1 MTEWTTLA
9 DIATAAGLPP
19 GAGEVLGHMK
29 TMPLASADDLAGVM
43 KRSDTSVLANL
54 RQLREANVVE
64 AVDLGCTR
72 RQRQR
77 WYFTDAL
84 LHRADLTGTTWHE
97 EHTRCRLLDIL
108 PALENAYAVAGA
120 VELLGPFEQ
129 FQWLESRD
137 VRGPTCDA
145 AVRYSHG
152 WMPIFWCGSLLSQSD
167 IADRWARFPV
177 DTQALA
183 VGDPRPWPG
192 LVCMVVQDEWERELV
207 TRVLEDY
214 GLTGRAVVRCVSDRT
229 VTGPSTAPASRG
241 WLYQPA
247 PRMPRRPVSW
257 DRSLAKS
264 PWAGAG
270 GLLLW
275 RALEAVTQWPGGQQW
290 FIKDLLEE
298 PRSQHR
304 VKNGLHRLA
313 ELALIVR
320 VGDGRGA
327 RYFLNTHGVGLR
339 AGQDRIHG
347 SDVRTGTRLSQWQE
361 VSPTTLKRPISQAHE
376 DGLRDLLG
384 PLVARGWPVANGVRH
399 WEHLGS
405 HGGIAPDA
413 MVHLRDG
420 PFGEGWAYLEYERSA
435 RDHAKVAAKIR
446 GYGSRRRRDSCP
458 LMLACWDDDAER
470 VFADHGRSLGIRLLT
485 TTRGRLHRH
494 GPLGNDQ
501 CWRVDGRPVPLG

>member
-320 VGDGRGA
+320 VGGRPRRAVFPQHPRGGPASRPGPNPWVGRPHRDPVVAVAGGLSYDIETPDFSGPRGRPAGPAGPPRGPGMARGQWGA
-327 RYFLNTHGVGLR
+327 ALGAPGEPWWYSARCHGPPAGRPLRGGLGISR
-339 AGQDRIHG
+339 VRTECPGPCQSGGQDPW
-347 SDVRTGTRLSQWQE
+347 VRLPQAARLLPSH
-361 VSPTTLKRPISQAHE
+361 A
-376 DGLRDLLG
+376 GLLG
-384 PLVARGWPVANGVRH
+384 
-399 WEHLGS
+399 
-405 HGGIAPDA
+405 
-413 MVHLRDG
+413 
-420 PFGEGWAYLEYERSA
+420 
-435 RDHAKVAAKIR
+435 
-446 GYGSRRRRDSCP
+446 
-458 LMLACWDDDAER
+458 
-470 VFADHGRSLGIRLLT
+470 
-485 TTRGRLHRH
+485 
-494 GPLGNDQ
+494 
-501 CWRVDGRPVPLG
+501 